1 MNDSSKT
8 RLSLLLQVRNPHD
21 DQAWNRFVT
30 LYTPLIYRFAKRSGL
45 QDADAAYVTQEVFR
59 TVTRSIKQ
67 FDYDS
72 SIGSF
77 RGWLKTVTRSRIYDF
92 QNGKS
97 RQPVGTG
104 DTAVHAFIEQQAS
117 PADDEFWEQEYQK
130 HIFDLACKTIR
141 DEFTDST
148 WQAFWQTAVE
158 GIDTK
163 QTSAQLGLST
173 GAIYIAK
180 SRVTA
185 RLKQEIQNIEA
196 EEDE

>member
-8 RLSLLLQVRNPHD
+8 RLSLLLRVRNSHD

-45 QDADAAYVTQEVFR
+45 QDADAADVTQEVFR

-67 FDYDS
+67 FDYNS
-72 SIGSF
+72 RIGSF

-92 QNGKS
+92 QNGKL

-104 DTAVHAFIEQQAS
+104 DTAVHAFIEQQTS
-117 PADDEFWEQEYQK
+117 QADDEFWEQEYQK
-130 HIFDLACKTIR
+130 RVFDLACETIR
-141 DEFTDST
+141 DEFTESI

-180 SRVTA
+180 SRVIA

-196 EEDE
+196 EENQ

>member
-1 MNDSSKT
+1 MDDSSKT
-8 RLSLLLQVRNPHD
+8 RQSLLLRVRDPHD

-45 QDADAAYVTQEVFR
+45 QDADAADVTQDVFR
-59 TVTRSIKQ
+59 TVTQSIKK

-72 SIGSF
+72 RIGSF

-104 DTAVHAFIEQQAS
+104 ETAVHTLIEQQTAQ
-117 PADDEFWEQEYQK
+117 ADDEFWEQEYQK
-130 HIFDLACKTIR
+130 RVFDVACETIR
-141 DEFTDST
+141 GEFTEST
-148 WQAFWQTAVE
+148 WQAFWQMAVE
-158 GIDTK
+158 GTDTK
-163 QTSAQLGLST
+163 QIAAGLGLST

-185 RLKQEIQNIEA
+185 RLKREIQNIES
-196 EEDE
+196 EEA